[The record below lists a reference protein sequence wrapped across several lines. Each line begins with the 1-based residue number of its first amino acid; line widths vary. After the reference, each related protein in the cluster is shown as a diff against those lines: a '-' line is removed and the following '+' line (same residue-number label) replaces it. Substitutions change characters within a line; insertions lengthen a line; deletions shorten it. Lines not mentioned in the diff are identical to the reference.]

1 MTRRSGFTIMELLLV
16 VAIVALMITMLLPA
30 FSRAHELAR
39 QMAEQNVAESLEE
52 AAEQAEDLDLD
63 SRIAAL
69 AGRMHMGAVAE
80 GNFLTQRVGVLQIEG
95 HEFRV
100 EADTRGELI
109 VDRVAVRIDS
119 QIVYERALEFLD
131 GGDTQMGEIG
141 FYRGMGEWEHMLD
154 EAERLV
160 GENTRLAREAK
171 FKADLEKRYGPLPGF
186 GDVE

>member
-1 MTRRSGFTIMELLLV
+1 ME
-16 VAIVALMITMLLPA
+16 
-30 FSRAHELAR
+30 
-39 QMAEQNVAESLEE
+39 Q

-69 AGRMHMGAVAE
+69 AGQMHEGAAAE
-80 GNFLTQRVGVLQIEG
+80 GNDLTRRVGVLQIDG
-95 HEFRV
+95 HKFRV
-100 EADTRGELI
+100 EADTRGEGV

-119 QIVYERALEFLD
+119 KVVYERTVEFLD
-131 GGDTQMGEIG
+131 GVSPQMGEIG

-171 FKADLEKRYGPLPGF
+171 FKTDLEKRYGPLPGF
-186 GDVE
+186 GAVE